1 MRFHVRIS
9 ILTFAVVALVVLSV
23 GAASASAAG
32 FGIEKF
38 FAGNCENNKCGEKA
52 EEPEEATEATE
63 GFRLAGGKVPFGV
76 TDFKLNEFEIPAAD
90 NGGLS
95 GQFAP
100 DGSVQNLRVD
110 VAPGV
115 VTNPEA
121 VTRCS
126 QADFA
131 AKPFE
136 FAPGKFALTKSTCP
150 TSSIIGKN
158 IVKTAVEVAKGVF
171 KDYEFEGLVYNLEQP
186 VGLGSEFGVALDLE
200 PLLGA
205 ELFSHTLIEGNVE
218 WANNYHDYF
227 TIKNV
232 TPGLIESRL
241 VFEGTRENTIGFLRN
256 PTACTKPGLE
266 TTTTLT
272 AEPYEGEG
280 STEVRPYTNKVGS
293 TGCGLNFE
301 PSLELKPETST
312 SDKPDGITTVLEAAH
327 PEISK
332 PDTADL
338 KSAKVVLPEGMTINP
353 SAGAGLA
360 GCTRKQIGIETRNSE
375 ECPSSSRIGT
385 VEMEVPTLPP
395 HSLSGPIFL
404 GRPEGKSI
412 EGPPYTIYLDAESA
426 RYGVKVRIEG
436 EVKPNLTTGQLETTF
451 SDTSQTPNNIPQAP
465 FNEVILHFNGG
476 SFAPIANPLK
486 CETGKIKSEFTPF
499 SGSLISPSFEEEFK
513 TENCASPQFAPSQ
526 SAFVVPAT
534 GGTDTGLVFSLTRP
548 EGQQYLEK
556 VTTVLP
562 PGLVGKIPTVPLCT
576 EAQAAATQSS
586 GAGCP
591 LASQIGTVTAT
602 AGSGE
607 PYPFNGAVYLTGP
620 YEGAPY
626 GLAFKVPVVAGP
638 FNLGEEI
645 SRAKISVEPYS
656 ARVVVTSTLP
666 TIRGGIPTR
675 LRSLTVSVNRPN
687 YIVNPTNCQ
696 LEAFESV
703 VTSTFGS
710 TASLITPFQVEGC
723 GGLAFKPSFTA
734 KTSGKTSKANGASLE
749 TTINQAAGQANIKSV
764 LVTLPKQLPSRL
776 STLNKA
782 CPEAT
787 FAANPFSCPA
797 GSMVG
802 TARANTP
809 LLPSK
814 LVGPA
819 IFVSHGGEAF
829 PDLDLVLQANG
840 ITVIVVGH
848 TKITKGVTTT
858 EFASSPDDPVT
869 SITVNL
875 PAQSNSALAANGN
888 LCVPTLVMPT
898 VITGQNGVV
907 VKQNTKIGISGCGVQ
922 IVGHKL
928 VGRTAYL
935 TIKTF
940 AAGRISASGAGV
952 GKTSRTLNAASNA
965 TTLKVSVSRGRP
977 SKTKIRIGFVPKQ
990 KKVGN
995 SSTTVTVG

>member
-1 MRFHVRIS
+1 MRSHVRIS
-9 ILTFAVVALVVLSV
+9 ILAFVAAALVAVL
-23 GAASASAAG
+23 APTTAQAS
-32 FGIEKF
+32 FGVEKF
-38 FAGNCENNKCGEKA
+38 FAGNCENNKCGEGA
-52 EEPEEATEATE
+52 EEPEESKEATE
-63 GFRLAGGKVPFGV
+63 GFRLAGGKVPYGV
-76 TDFKLNEFEIPAAD
+76 TDFRLTTF
-90 NGGLS
+90 
-95 GQFAP
+95 P
-100 DGSVQNLRVD
+100 DVGPLKATVPQGSVQNLRVD

-115 VTNPEA
+115 VTNPDA

-131 AKPFE
+131 ASPVE
-136 FAPGKFALTKSTCP
+136 FAPGQFAFSESKCP
-150 TSSIIGKN
+150 ASSIIGKN
-158 IVKTAVEVAKGVF
+158 IVETVVEVAKGVF
-171 KDYEFEGLVYNLEQP
+171 KDYKFEGLVYNLDQP
-186 VGLGSEFGVALDLE
+186 VGLASEFGVALDLE
-200 PLLGA
+200 PLIGVPLY
-205 ELFSHTLIEGNVE
+205 SHTLIEGNVE

-227 TIKNV
+227 IIKNI

-241 VFEGTRENTIGFLRN
+241 VFEGTRANTIGFLRN
-256 PTACTKPGLE
+256 PTACTKPGAE
-266 TTTTLT
+266 TTTTIT

-293 TGCGLNFE
+293 TGCDLNFD

-312 SDKPDGITTVLEAAH
+312 SDKPDGVTTVLEAAH

-404 GRPEGKSI
+404 GQPEGKSI

-499 SGSLISPSFEEEFK
+499 SGSSISPSFEEEFK
-513 TENCASPQFAPSQ
+513 TENCASPAFAPSEN
-526 SAFVVPAT
+526 AFVVPAT
-534 GGTDTGLVFSLTRP
+534 GGTDTGLVFTLTRP

-562 PGLVGKIPTVPLCT
+562 PGVAGKIPTVPLCS
-576 EAQAAATQSS
+576 EAQATATQAS

-645 SRAKISVEPYS
+645 TRATINVEPFTS
-656 ARVVVTSTLP
+656 RVIVTSKLP
-666 TIRGGIPTR
+666 TIRAGIPTR

-696 LEAFESV
+696 LEAFEST

-723 GGLAFKPSFTA
+723 GGLAFKPSFSA

-776 STLNKA
+776 TTLQKA

-787 FAANPFSCPA
+787 FAANPFACPA

-809 LLPSK
+809 LLPNK

-848 TKITKGVTTT
+848 TKITKGITTT
-858 EFASSPDDPVT
+858 EFASNPDDPVS

-875 PAQSNSALAANGN
+875 PAASNSALAANGN

-907 VKQNTKIGISGCGVQ
+907 VKQNTKLGISGCGVQ

-940 AAGRISASGAGV
+940 AAGRISASGSGV
-952 GKTSRTLNAASNA
+952 RSTSRTLGGATNA
-965 TTLKVSVSRGRP
+965 TTLKVSVGRGRP
-977 SKTKIRIGFVPKQ
+977 ARTKIRVGFVPKQ

-995 SSTTVTVG
+995 SSASVTVG